1 MPKLSWIIGDHEIT
15 PELLEEA
22 RKQPCVLNLMLAK
35 KESVEIGRYVFVVP
49 PPPPEPE
56 EEKKDAKKGKK

>member
-22 RKQPCVLNLMLAK
+22 RKQPCVLHLMLAK